1 MPSIKV
7 YAPNQL
13 PDRGVSETQFNI
25 WIEEL
30 EVYLSQEEDF
40 RSFLA
45 DEAYAEW
52 QAQENTPDRLT
63 EVKGA
68 DAALPGRTRA
78 SDNAK
83 LKIRQRQLR
92 TVLSVVGKCVSIG
105 HYDSVMRNSTS
116 LQWIYDMLRCD
127 YDIQKKGIH
136 FFNLLDLKHDPAKL
150 TPTAFYN
157 QYRTLITG
165 NLAKKNDVIKYKG
178 NVGLAADEKMS
189 PMLEDLVLLD
199 AVREID
205 ARLPAHIRSFYTHK
219 MSPSDKLMDFKNDIF
234 TNIPKFLQELDK
246 EENLAS
252 MKAHDDPDPS
262 LSAFRQRNN
271 FHGNQNRNF
280 GANRGRGGSGQ
291 QTGRGGQ
298 FGGQSFAAKSKY
310 CRLCVKSNMPKAIYT
325 GHNIGDHQ

>member
-1 MPSIKV
+1 MKQTLGQVRKMPSIKV

-25 WIEEL
+25 WIEEF
-30 EVYLSQEEDF
+30 EVYLSQEEEF

-45 DEAYAEW
+45 GEAYAEW
-52 QAQENTPDRLT
+52 KAQENNPERLT

-68 DAALPGRTRA
+68 DAQLPGRTVA

-116 LQWIYDMLRCD
+116 LQWIYEMLRCD

-136 FFNLLDLKHDPAKL
+136 FFNLLDLKYDPAKL

-178 NVGLAADEKMS
+178 NVGLSEDEKMS

-205 ARLPAHIRSFYTHK
+205 ARLPAHIRAFYTHK
-219 MSPSDKLMDFKNDIF
+219 MSPSDKLMNFKNDIF

-246 EENLAS
+246 DENLEA
-252 MKAHDDPDPS
+252 
-262 LSAFRQRNN
+262 
-271 FHGNQNRNF
+271 
-280 GANRGRGGSGQ
+280 
-291 QTGRGGQ
+291 
-298 FGGQSFAAKSKY
+298 
-310 CRLCVKSNMPKAIYT
+310 
-325 GHNIGDHQ
+325 